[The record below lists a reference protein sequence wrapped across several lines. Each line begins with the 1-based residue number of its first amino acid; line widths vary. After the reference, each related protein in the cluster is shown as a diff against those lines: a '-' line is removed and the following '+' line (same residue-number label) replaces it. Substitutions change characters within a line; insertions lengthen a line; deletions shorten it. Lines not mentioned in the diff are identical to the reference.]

1 MGTGEKTRP
10 PETLL
15 TVFLGSATAATFS
28 NCVVTTLIFEENT
41 LDTTQPNSNGSPD
54 QLKRTL
60 GPVMLWGLGVGYVIS
75 GMYFGWNLG
84 LAEGGTLGLAIATAF
99 IIVMYVTFTFGYT
112 ELACAIPKAG
122 GAFDYAD
129 RALGKTWGF
138 IGGMAQNIEFIFA
151 PPAIAFAIGAYFN
164 IFMPSVPI
172 LAIAIGAYFIFTL
185 LNIYG
190 VKAAAIFELLI
201 TILAVG
207 ELLIFAGV
215 TLPHFEFKNLTTNA
229 LPNGYSGIFAAIPFA
244 IWFFLAIEGVANVAE
259 ETINPQR
266 NVLIGFGSAILT
278 LVVLCILTFLS
289 SVGVGGWEAVVFPA
303 PGAAASDSPL
313 PLALAKV
320 VGQSHL
326 LYHLLITVGLFGLV
340 ASFHGIILAA
350 GRTTFEFG
358 RVGYAPKSLGKV
370 NHRFK
375 TPANALII
383 NMFIGIVALLT
394 GKTGEIITL
403 ACFGA
408 LTLYII
414 SMISLFRLRKKE
426 PNLERPFKVPL
437 YPVFPAVA
445 LVIASVALIAMSL
458 YNLKLALV
466 YLGLLGGSYLW
477 FVLFV
482 DKKEGAEADIETELE
497 VSS

>member
-1 MGTGEKTRP
+1 
-10 PETLL
+10 
-15 TVFLGSATAATFS
+15 
-28 NCVVTTLIFEENT
+28 
-41 LDTTQPNSNGSPD
+41 
-54 QLKRTL
+54 
-60 GPVMLWGLGVGYVIS
+60 MLWGLGVGYVIS

-84 LAEGGTLGLAIATAF
+84 LAEGGTLGLAIATVF
-99 IIVMYVTFTFGYT
+99 IILMYVTFTFGYT

-138 IGGMAQNIEFIFA
+138 IGGVAQNIEFIFA

-164 IFMPSVPI
+164 IFLPSVPVI
-172 LAIAIGAYFIFTL
+172 AIAIFAYVIFTL

-190 VKAAAIFELLI
+190 VKAAAIFELFI

-207 ELLIFAGV
+207 ELLLFAGV
-215 TLPHFEFKNLTTNA
+215 TLPHFEFKNLTANA
-229 LPNGYSGIFAAIPFA
+229 LPHGYAGIFAAIPFA

-278 LVVLCILTFLS
+278 LVILCIITFLA
-289 SVGVGGWEAVVFPA
+289 SVGVGGWEAIVFPS

-313 PLALAKV
+313 PLALGEV
-320 VGQSHL
+320 VGQGHL

-350 GRTTFEFG
+350 GRATFEFG
-358 RVGYAPKSLGKV
+358 RVGYAPRPLGKV

-414 SMISLFRLRKKE
+414 SMVALFRLRKKE
-426 PNLERPFKVPL
+426 PHLERPFKVPL
-437 YPVFPAVA
+437 YPIFPAVA
-445 LVIASVALIAMSL
+445 LVIASVALVAMTI
-458 YNLKLALV
+458 YNLTLALV
-466 YLGLLGGSYLW
+466 YLGLLGGCYLW
-477 FVLFV
+477 FHFFV
-482 DKKEGAEADIETELE
+482 EKKEELE
-497 VSS
+497 ISPEAVTE